1 MTRISQRLICALNGQ
16 SAEQYRQWCTAQG
29 REPRLSA
36 AEQRPPEAVVAVAEA
51 AVRAERARRRAA
63 LRAEWN
69 QVEEAP
75 IPGPD
80 LAALRGAELSFV
92 QSCLAVERVEQRD
105 RHMAARRALRRTQ
118 RAEGSQAGWP
128 WWPIARAY
136 YRRDLEARFG
146 PQPYGPAPEFSWRDF
161 GWDEQWTAADEAWYQ
176 TESGEAGDSPPPSDS
191 SDGENYSSE
200 DEEA

>member
-1 MTRISQRLICALNGQ
+1 M
-16 SAEQYRQWCTAQG
+16 
-29 REPRLSA
+29 
-36 AEQRPPEAVVAVAEA
+36 AVAEA

-63 LRAEWN
+63 FRAEWN

-118 RAEGSQAGWP
+118 RAEARGEPSRVAVVADCAGLLQA
-128 WWPIARAY
+128 
-136 YRRDLEARFG
+136 
-146 PQPYGPAPEFSWRDF
+146 
-161 GWDEQWTAADEAWYQ
+161 
-176 TESGEAGDSPPPSDS
+176 
-191 SDGENYSSE
+191 
-200 DEEA
+200 